1 MQDGGYGRRGP
12 FPTGV
17 ISRIPH
23 NRGRRRGRRTRIG
36 RRHSGKSGRR
46 HSGKGGGLG
55 GTMQHSRG
63 THIKSRGQSLSD
75 GCDGNKGGLG
85 DGKEGN
91 ISRRSCPRM
100 QDR

>member
-1 MQDGGYGRRGP
+1 MA
-12 FPTGV
+12 
-17 ISRIPH
+17 H

-36 RRHSGKSGRR
+36 RRHSGKSRAG
-46 HSGKGGGLG
+46 HTGKGGGLG
-55 GTMQHSRG
+55 GSMHHSRG
-63 THIKSRGQSLSD
+63 TLSRGKMLGD
-75 GCDGNKGGLG
+75 DRCDGKKGGLG

>member
-12 FPTGV
+12 FPTGAI

-63 THIKSRGQSLSD
+63 TNIKSRGQSL
-75 GCDGNKGGLG
+75 GDGNKGGLG